1 MKLGINGTG
10 LVQRASVAVVE
21 ANAKQAEQDGFHSYW
36 LAEHPTGGFD
46 ALTVLSLVGQSV
58 QAMELG
64 TAIIPTFPRHPM
76 TLAGQALTVASAC
89 KSPLTL
95 GIGLSH
101 ASMMADLG
109 IAFEKPIGHLRDY
122 LSVLMPLVNTG
133 AVDFEGDFYSSH
145 GRFFKAPERPP
156 SVLVAALGPQ
166 ALKVAGH
173 RCDGTTLAWVGP
185 KTIAGHIKP
194 RLFEG
199 AAKAGRGEPRIL
211 ATLPICV
218 TDNERMIRDLISKNL
233 AFYATLPSY
242 KAMFVREGISAP
254 GDLALVGSAAKVEAA
269 LEALAAAGVSDYA
282 ASAFTTNEVEASAT
296 AELLRRKL
304 KDWGPRGQH

>member
-1 MKLGINGTG
+1 
-10 LVQRASVAVVE
+10 
-21 ANAKQAEQDGFHSYW
+21 
-36 LAEHPTGGFD
+36 
-46 ALTVLSLVGQSV
+46 
-58 QAMELG
+58 
-64 TAIIPTFPRHPM
+64 M

-122 LSVLMPLVNTG
+122 LSVLMPLINTG

-145 GRFFKAPERPP
+145 GRFFKAPELPP

-254 GDLALVGSAAKVEAA
+254 GDLALVGSAAKVEDA

-282 ASAFTTNEVEASAT
+282 AAAFTTNEVEASAT
-296 AELLRRKL
+296 ADLLRRKL
-304 KDWGPRGQH
+304 KDWGPRDQH

>member
-10 LVQRASVAVVE
+10 LVQSASVAAVD
-21 ANAKQAEQDGFHSYW
+21 ANAKQAERDGFHSYW

-46 ALTVLSLVGQSV
+46 ALTVLALVGQSV

-76 TLAGQALTVASAC
+76 TLAGQALTVNGAC
-89 KSPLTL
+89 KGPLTL

-101 ASMMADLG
+101 ASMMAALG
-109 IAFEKPIGHLRDY
+109 IAFDKPIGHLRDY
-122 LSVLMPLVNTG
+122 LSVLMPLINTG
-133 AVDFEGDFYSSH
+133 AVDFKGDFFASQ
-145 GRFFKAPERPP
+145 GRFFKAPEVPP

-185 KTIAGHIKP
+185 KTIASHIKP
-194 RLFEG
+194 RLFEA
-199 AAKAGRGEPRIL
+199 AAKAGRIEPRIL

-218 TDNERMIRDLISKNL
+218 TDNERTIRDLISKNL

-242 KAMFVREGISAP
+242 KAMFQREGISAP
-254 GDLALVGSAAKVEAA
+254 GDLALVGSAAKVEDG
-269 LEALAAAGVSDYA
+269 LEALAAAGVTDYA
-282 ASAFTTNEVEASAT
+282 ASAFTTNAVEASAT
-296 AELLRRKL
+296 ADLLRKKL
-304 KDWGPRGQH
+304 ADWGPRDGL